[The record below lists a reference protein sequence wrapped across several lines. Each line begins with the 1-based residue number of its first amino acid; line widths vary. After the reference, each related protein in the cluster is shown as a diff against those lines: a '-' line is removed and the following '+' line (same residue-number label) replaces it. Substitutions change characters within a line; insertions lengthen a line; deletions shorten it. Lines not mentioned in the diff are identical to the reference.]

1 VIGIYLSGTSP
12 MTNRLNV
19 NFKNISE
26 ELNMNKSKIIL
37 FFISLFAFT
46 ACSSI
51 DEYLPNFLTEHST
64 PAAIQEAVASRV
76 NPEKEIYALAS
87 AQISKSGS
95 IIAQSRANKQASET
109 LNKEIRKEV
118 EALFRGNLDEM
129 DAFSKSVITPVF
141 SDLVTYSTD
150 LAMKKVTQKGAWEDS
165 EKIYTLLTVDRNE
178 VTTAADKV
186 FKKFVED
193 ASKNLGNAAK

>member
-1 VIGIYLSGTSP
+1 
-12 MTNRLNV
+12 
-19 NFKNISE
+19 
-26 ELNMNKSKIIL
+26 MNKNKIVL
-37 FFISLFAFT
+37 FLITLFAFT

-51 DEYLPNFLTEHST
+51 DEYLPGFLTEGST

-95 IIAQSRANKQASET
+95 IIAQSRANKQASEA
-109 LNKEIRKEV
+109 LRGKVKSEV
-118 EALFRGNLDEM
+118 EAQIRGYLEDM
-129 DAFSKSVITPVF
+129 DAFSKSIVSPVF
-141 SDLVTYSTD
+141 SDLATYSTD

-165 EKIYTLLTVDRNE
+165 EKIYTLLAVERNE

>member
-1 VIGIYLSGTSP
+1 
-12 MTNRLNV
+12 
-19 NFKNISE
+19 
-26 ELNMNKSKIIL
+26 MNKNKIIL
-37 FFISLFAFT
+37 FLISLFAFT

-51 DEYLPNFLTEHST
+51 DEYLPNFLTESST
-64 PAAIQEAVASRV
+64 PTAIQEAVASRI

-109 LNKEIRKEV
+109 LKKEIRKEV
-118 EALFRGNLDEM
+118 EALYRGNFDKM
-129 DAFSKSVITPVF
+129 DAFSKSVMTPVLP
-141 SDLVTYSTD
+141 DLVTYSTD

-165 EKIYTLLTVDRNE
+165 KKIYTLLAVDRNE

-186 FKKFVED
+186 FKKFVND
-193 ASKNLGNAAK
+193 ASKNLSNAGK

>member
-1 VIGIYLSGTSP
+1 
-12 MTNRLNV
+12 
-19 NFKNISE
+19 
-26 ELNMNKSKIIL
+26 MNKSKIIL

-95 IIAQSRANKQASET
+95 IIAQSRANKQASEA
-109 LNKEIRKEV
+109 LRGKVKSEV
-118 EALFRGNLDEM
+118 EAQIRGYLEDM
-129 DAFSKSVITPVF
+129 DAFSKSIVSPVF
-141 SDLVTYSTD
+141 SDLATYSTD

-165 EKIYTLLTVDRNE
+165 EKVYSLLAVDRNE
-178 VTTAADKV
+178 VITITDKV
-186 FKKFVED
+186 FRNFVD
-193 ASKNLGNAAK
+193 NASKNLGNSTK

>member
-1 VIGIYLSGTSP
+1 
-12 MTNRLNV
+12 
-19 NFKNISE
+19 
-26 ELNMNKSKIIL
+26 MNKNKIVL
-37 FFISLFAFT
+37 FLISLFAFT

-51 DEYLPNFLTEHST
+51 DEYLPSFLTEGST

-87 AQISKSGS
+87 AQI
-95 IIAQSRANKQASET
+95 
-109 LNKEIRKEV
+109 
-118 EALFRGNLDEM
+118 
-129 DAFSKSVITPVF
+129 SKSVITPVF

-165 EKIYTLLTVDRNE
+165 EKIYTLLAVERNE